1 MCLPSPA
8 AEHSGPLSVPFL
20 TSRTAFPPNQ
30 PLFTLKQQP
39 LLNVAAKIKE
49 ERVDSHPEVLS
60 PPGPLEA
67 QSLKSFLGDR
77 ALGFPRGPEIP
88 VCYSPEPIS
97 NQGQEGRRCQSVKPC
112 LAQILKWRKKK
123 QRRASVSGEQAET
136 VRPWALWQEVLQRF
150 QPERSQ
156 DLQAACVRKC
166 VVLLSVEV
174 FFFPPPS
181 FPEPWH
187 RGVWNGSTCCN
198 QRCELLPVAKILQQP
213 LH

>member
-1 MCLPSPA
+1 M
-8 AEHSGPLSVPFL
+8 
-20 TSRTAFPPNQ
+20 TAFPPNQ

-49 ERVDSHPEVLS
+49 ESVDSHPEVLS

-97 NQGQEGRRCQSVKPC
+97 SQGQEGRRCQSVKPC
-112 LAQILKWRKKK
+112 LAQILKWRKKQ

-174 FFFPPPS
+174 FFPPS
-181 FPEPWH
+181 LFP
-187 RGVWNGSTCCN
+187 
-198 QRCELLPVAKILQQP
+198 
-213 LH
+213 